1 MNVSQFI
8 GKKVV
13 STQGRTGYVLSVNG
27 GNGRVECLACA
38 DDDEKEFIIDVKN
51 IVSVGD
57 KIIFDD
63 RSGAI
68 AAAKPLRLGR
78 AGFDE
83 NGAFLGEICDYIFK
97 GNVLLKAKIGKKNYP
112 AERLVCG
119 DVVIVKNVKRL
130 AHDVI
135 KDGEVIFK
143 KGTPVTAQLMKK
155 AQAMGEYVQ
164 TSLKSL

>member
-13 STQGRTGYVLSVNG
+13 STQGKTGYVLSVNG

-38 DDDEKEFIIDVKN
+38 DEDEKEFLIDVKN
-51 IVSVGD
+51 IVSAGE
-57 KIIFDD
+57 KIVFDD
-63 RSGAI
+63 RAGAI

-83 NGAFLGEICDYIFK
+83 SGAYLGEICDYIFK
-97 GNVLLKAKIGKKNYP
+97 GNALLKAKIGKKNYP

-119 DVVIVKNVKRL
+119 DVVIVKHVKKL
-130 AHDVI
+130 TCDVV

-143 KGTPVTAQLMKK
+143 KGTPVTKALLKK
-155 AQAMGEYVQ
+155 AQALGEYVQ
-164 TSLKSL
+164 TNLKSI